1 MFFLFRSSET
11 GNLMILMSL
20 TQTDIHLFEF
30 RNRSFAILN
39 LYPMKTVPI
48 VSVPLFLFLS
58 SLSPSSLAL
67 EDNSA
72 SSVSFHQDHYETIRP
87 LLRDNSYKNNYGNRG
102 GLSSTWLDWDF
113 VSVFADR
120 EILSFV
126 VPSTIAGKILRADT
140 IPRRKLQQGEL
151 VQEVDS
157 NAFDPDDIIVS
168 VTFGDICKLLDS
180 SL

>member
-1 MFFLFRSSET
+1 
-11 GNLMILMSL
+11 
-20 TQTDIHLFEF
+20 
-30 RNRSFAILN
+30 
-39 LYPMKTVPI
+39 MKTIPI

-72 SSVSFHQDHYETIRP
+72 PSVSFHQDHYETIRP
-87 LLRDNSYKNNYGNRG
+87 LLQDNSYKIDGNRG
-102 GLSSTWLDWDF
+102 GLPSTWLDWDF
-113 VSVFADR
+113 VSVLADR

-126 VPSTIAGKILRADT
+126 IPSTIAGKSLRADT
-140 IPRRKLQQGEL
+140 IPRRRLQQGEL
-151 VQEVDS
+151 VQEVDV
-157 NAFDPDDIIVS
+157 NAFDPNDIIVS